1 VKKKPKPKAK
11 PKSVKPFPPMSAS
24 IAIAAKSAPSHKLRP
39 GQAIPAQPSQSVA
52 IVKNCVKFYEETTG
66 AKANQTRLIDFVRW
80 CEDNSG
86 LL

>member
-1 VKKKPKPKAK
+1 MKKKVKVARTTKLPKPRERKPEGVTRRPLRILAPPDILGGEIAAIPLEAVVKK
-11 PKSVKPFPPMSAS
+11 
-24 IAIAAKSAPSHKLRP
+24 
-39 GQAIPAQPSQSVA
+39 
-52 IVKNCVKFYEETTG
+52 CVKTYEETTG

>member
-1 VKKKPKPKAK
+1 VKKKSKAK
-11 PKSVKPFPPMSAS
+11 
-24 IAIAAKSAPSHKLRP
+24 AKSKRNSQPLVVRTPADIQTALGSMKLRP
-39 GQAIPAQPSQSVA
+39 GQLIPAQAASNLVA
-52 IVKNCVKFYEETTG
+52 VKRCVESYEQNTG

>member
-1 VKKKPKPKAK
+1 VKKQAKPKPKRIIR
-11 PKSVKPFPPMSAS
+11 PRLLPPPEVM
-24 IAIAAKSAPSHKLRP
+24 KLRP
-39 GQAIPAQPSQSVA
+39 GQAIPARASHSVE

-80 CEDNSG
+80 CEENHG

>member
-1 VKKKPKPKAK
+1 MKKKAKPKKTKPKAK
-11 PKSVKPFPPMSAS
+11 QPPVDLSS
-24 IAIAAKSAPSHKLRP
+24 EGVTRIAA
-39 GQAIPAQPSQSVA
+39 IPFEAV
-52 IVKNCVKFYEETTG
+52 VKRCVKSYEETTG